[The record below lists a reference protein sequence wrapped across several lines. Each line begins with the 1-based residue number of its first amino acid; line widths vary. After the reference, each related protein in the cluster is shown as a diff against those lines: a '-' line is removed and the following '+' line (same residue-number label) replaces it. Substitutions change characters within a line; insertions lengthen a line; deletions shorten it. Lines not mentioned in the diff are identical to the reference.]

1 MAPHWIQ
8 ILFTAGE
15 GQSQKEIQAEWWSL
29 TFCKNRRT
37 KSVQCPLCETA
48 DESQTYFPDFVSLES
63 PFPSSLSFLI
73 EYFFGKWKGA
83 LLVIE

>member
-8 ILFTAGE
+8 ILFTAGG
-15 GQSQKEIQAEWWSL
+15 GQSQEEIL
-29 TFCKNRRT
+29 TFRKNRRT